1 MIKKRV
7 GFIVN
12 PIAGMGGRVGLK
24 GTDGEAYKL
33 ALARGARPVAPK
45 RALEFLDC
53 VNAND
58 FELVTAP
65 SRMGYDIAVISRHAD
80 KIAEVVGELG
90 PSQET
95 TREDTI
101 RIARLMKDKVD
112 IIAFVGGDGT
122 ARDIFEAVGLDKPVI
137 GVPSGVKMYSAVFAT
152 TPCAAGRLL
161 DAFIGDE
168 VDIVERDV
176 LDIDEE
182 SFRRDELRVRLY
194 GYLRTPVRAEL
205 VQGSKS
211 VYLDD
216 EEELNKA
223 AIAQFLI
230 ENMRPGMPYIL
241 GPGSTVKAICQ
252 ALQQPCTTL
261 GVDVILDGKV
271 VARDVWEKELL
282 GIIGKHGGATIV
294 ISPIGGQGFLFG
306 RGNQQIS
313 PEVIRRVG
321 KNNII
326 VVATERKIRSLP
338 HLLIDTGDP
347 ELDKELRGYYRV
359 LVNYGRY
366 VVMKVI

>member
-1 MIKKRV
+1 MAKKRV

-33 ALARGARPVAPK
+33 ALARGAQPVAPR
-45 RALEFLDC
+45 RAMEFLEC
-53 VNAND
+53 VSASD
-58 FELVTAP
+58 FEFVTAP
-65 SRMGYDIAVISRHAD
+65 SRMGYDIIIKSKHAD
-80 KIAEVVGELG
+80 KIAEVVGELE
-90 PSQET
+90 PSRET

-101 RIARLMKDKVD
+101 RIARLMKEKAD
-112 IIAFVGGDGT
+112 IIVFVGGDGT
-122 ARDIFEAVGLDKPVI
+122 ARDIFEAVGLEKPVI

-152 TPCAAGRLL
+152 NPCAAGRLL
-161 DAFIGDE
+161 EAFIEGE
-168 VDIVERDV
+168 ADIVEREV

-211 VYLDD
+211 VHLDS
-216 EEELNKA
+216 EEELNKI
-223 AIAQFLI
+223 AIAQFLV
-230 ENMRPGMPYIL
+230 ENMKPGTPYIL

-252 ALQQPCTTL
+252 VLGLPCTTL
-261 GVDVILDGKV
+261 GVDVIVDGKL
-271 VARDVWEKELL
+271 VARDACEKELL
-282 GIIGKHGGATIV
+282 EIINKYGGAVIV
-294 ISPIGGQGFLFG
+294 VSPIGGQGFLFG

-313 PEVIRRVG
+313 PEVIRKVG
-321 KNNII
+321 KEGII
-326 VVATERKIRSLP
+326 VVATERKARSLR
-338 HLLIDTGDP
+338 HLLVDTGDP
-347 ELDKELRGYYRV
+347 ELDKELRGYYKV